1 MNNSETFRKSMERK
15 LGQQAKV
22 LWLTGLPCS
31 GKTTLGLGLES
42 LLLEKGFTVRM
53 LDGDITRRGLCSDL
67 GFSAADRTENI
78 RRVAEVSRLL
88 ADSGIIT
95 INAFI
100 TPTDELRQMAADII
114 GRETFISIYID
125 APLHICEERDV
136 KGMYRKARLGQLS
149 DFTGVSSPFEPPAN
163 SDFTINT
170 ADSTPDENIQE
181 LLRFI
186 LPQINYMP

>member
-1 MNNSETFRKSMERK
+1 MNDPETFRKFMERR
-15 LGQQAKV
+15 LGQKAKV

-53 LDGDITRRGLCSDL
+53 LDGDVTRKGLCSDL

-100 TPTDELRQMAADII
+100 TPTDDLRQMAADII

-125 APLHICEERDV
+125 APLHICEKRDV
-136 KGMYRKARLGQLS
+136 KGMYRKARLGQLP
-149 DFTGVSSPFEPPAN
+149 DFTGVSSPFDPPVNA
-163 SDFTINT
+163 DFTINT
-170 ADSTPDENIQE
+170 ADSTPDQNIQE

-186 LPQINYMP
+186 LPKINFLP

>member
-1 MNNSETFRKSMERK
+1 MNNPEPFRKSMERK

-22 LWLTGLPCS
+22 FWLTGLPCS

-42 LLLEKGFTVRM
+42 LLRGKGFSVRM
-53 LDGDITRRGLCSDL
+53 LDGDVTRKGLCSDL
-67 GFSAADRTENI
+67 GFTAADRTENI

-100 TPTDELRQMAADII
+100 TPTEDLRQMAADII
-114 GRETFISIYID
+114 GRDTFVSIYIN

-136 KGMYRKARLGQLS
+136 KGMYRKARLGQLP
-149 DFTGVSSPFEPPAN
+149 DFTGVSSPFDPPGN

-170 ADSTPDENIQE
+170 ADSTPDQNIQE

-186 LPQINYMP
+186 LPKINFMP

>member
-1 MNNSETFRKSMERK
+1 MERK

-125 APLHICEERDV
+125 APLHICEKRDV
-136 KGMYRKARLGQLS
+136 KGMYRKARLGQLP
-149 DFTGVSSPFEPPAN
+149 DFTGVSSPFYPPAN

-170 ADSTPDENIQE
+170 AESTPDQNIQE

-186 LPQINYMP
+186 LPKINFIP